1 MNKWDD
7 AKLIEYSD
15 RQKRWA
21 LLRVQYKNALELL
34 DSALEIN
41 KKITDCVS
49 SDSDDQ

>member
-15 RQKRWA
+15 RQIRRA
-21 LLRVQYKNALELL
+21 PLRVQYKRVLEKL

-41 KKITDCVS
+41 KKITGYVS